1 MRGNILAQKC
11 GDKYLVQ
18 NRQSLPLSQ
27 KEMDRVYSLG
37 YMRSA
42 HPSYDA
48 LGGIP
53 ALEEVKF
60 SITSSRGCFGSC
72 SFCALTFHQGRV
84 IQSRS
89 HASILA
95 EAERF
100 VYDPDFKGYI
110 HDVGGPTANFRK
122 PACQKQLTKGA
133 CRDRQCLYPSIC
145 QNAEVDHRD
154 YLELLR
160 KLRQI
165 RGVKKVFVRSG
176 IRYDYLIAD
185 KDDEFFRELC
195 RYHVSGQLKVAPEHI
210 SDNVLRYMGK
220 PGVKVYEKFSNK
232 FYSINKEIGK
242 EQYLVPYLMS
252 SHPGSTL
259 DDAIK
264 LALYLR
270 RHNIRPEQVQDF
282 YPTPGTLST
291 AMFYTGID
299 PRTMKKVYVP
309 RSSHEKA
316 MQRALLQSS
325 RPENRPL
332 VREALI
338 RAKRT
343 DLIGFGSDCLIKPE
357 RRNEHGGTDFR
368 RKGTVGKNKGRF
380 GGGNKGKWH

>member
-1 MRGNILAQKC
+1 
-11 GDKYLVQ
+11 
-18 NRQSLPLSQ
+18 
-27 KEMDRVYSLG
+27 
-37 YMRSA
+37 
-42 HPSYDA
+42 
-48 LGGIP
+48 
-53 ALEEVKF
+53 
-60 SITSSRGCFGSC
+60 
-72 SFCALTFHQGRV
+72 
-84 IQSRS
+84 
-89 HASILA
+89 
-95 EAERF
+95 
-100 VYDPDFKGYI
+100 
-110 HDVGGPTANFRK
+110 
-122 PACQKQLTKGA
+122 
-133 CRDRQCLYPSIC
+133 
-145 QNAEVDHRD
+145 
-154 YLELLR
+154 
-160 KLRQI
+160 
-165 RGVKKVFVRSG
+165 
-176 IRYDYLIAD
+176 
-185 KDDEFFRELC
+185 
-195 RYHVSGQLKVAPEHI
+195 
-210 SDNVLRYMGK
+210 MGK

-368 RKGTVGKNKGRF
+368 RKGTVGKNKGGF
-380 GGGNKGKWH
+380 GGGNKGKRH